1 MPLGPTGSGPL
12 EKYEGTDLFSQGA
25 EMKPDKKDPAARARR
40 KSAGQ
45 TKPPEVDFGC
55 LPDLVG
61 YNLRRAQSAVFH
73 HFAETVSSHD
83 VSPGHFGVL
92 VFIEANPGM
101 SQTMLAKALGV
112 DRSSI
117 VPVIDHL
124 EDGGLVTRQ
133 KKASDR
139 RTHELRLTAYGESRL
154 RALKSSVLAHD
165 EEISGCLSADEK
177 RNLIEALEK
186 IMGRLA

>member
-1 MPLGPTGSGPL
+1 
-12 EKYEGTDLFSQGA
+12 
-25 EMKPDKKDPAARARR
+25 MKADKKVRAARVQR
-40 KSAGQ
+40 KSARQ
-45 TKPPEVDFGC
+45 AKPLEVKFGC

-61 YNLRRAQSAVFH
+61 YNRRRAQSAVFQ
-73 HFAETVSSHD
+73 HFADTVSSHD

-101 SQTMLAKALGV
+101 SQTMLAGALGV

-124 EDGGLVTRQ
+124 EHGGLVTRQ
-133 KKASDR
+133 KKPSDR

-154 RALKSSVLAHD
+154 KALKTSVLEHD
-165 EEISGCLSADEK
+165 EEIARCLGADEK
-177 RNLIEALEK
+177 RILIEALGK

>member
-1 MPLGPTGSGPL
+1 MRDPHGRPG
-12 EKYEGTDLFSQGA
+12 LFWHDA
-25 EMKPDKKDPAARARR
+25 EMKSVKISPAANKRR
-40 KSAGQ
+40 KTAGK
-45 TKPPEVDFGC
+45 TKPVDVDFGF

-61 YNLRRAQSAVFH
+61 YNLRRAQSAVFK
-73 HFAETVSSHD
+73 HFSETVSSHD

-101 SQTMLAKALGV
+101 SQTMLARALGI

-124 EDGGLVTRQ
+124 EGEGLVTRQ

-139 RTHELRLTAYGESRL
+139 RTHELRLTTYGESRL
-154 RALKSSVLAHD
+154 EGLKNSVLAHD
-165 EEISGCLSADEK
+165 EEISRCLSADEK
-177 RNLIEALEK
+177 RGLVVALRK
-186 IMGRLA
+186 IMSRLA

>member
-1 MPLGPTGSGPL
+1 MN
-12 EKYEGTDLFSQGA
+12 A
-25 EMKPDKKDPAARARR
+25 DKKVPAARAKGRS
-40 KSAGQ
+40 SAR
-45 TKPPEVDFGC
+45 TKPLEVDFGC

-61 YNLRRAQSAVFH
+61 YNLRRAQSAVFR

-101 SQTMLAKALGV
+101 SQTMLARALGV

-124 EDGGLVTRQ
+124 EGEGLVTRQ
-133 KKASDR
+133 KKVSDR
-139 RTHELRLTAYGESRL
+139 RTHELRLTAYGDSRL
-154 RALKSSVLAHD
+154 KGLKTSVLAHD
-165 EEISGCLSADEK
+165 QEIAGCLSADEK
-177 RNLIEALEK
+177 RNLIEALGK

>member
-1 MPLGPTGSGPL
+1 MPDSRERPG
-12 EKYEGTDLFSQGA
+12 LFSHDA
-25 EMKPDKKDPAARARR
+25 EMKSVKKSPDANTRR
-40 KSAGQ
+40 KTAGE
-45 TKPPEVDFGC
+45 TKPVEVNFGC

-61 YNLRRAQSAVFH
+61 YNLRRAQSAVFK

-101 SQTMLAKALGV
+101 SQTMLARALGI

-124 EDGGLVTRQ
+124 EGEGLVTRQ

-139 RTHELRLTAYGESRL
+139 RTHELRLTTYGVSRL
-154 RALKSSVLAHD
+154 ERLKTSVLAHD
-165 EEISGCLSADEK
+165 EDISRCLSPDEK
-177 RNLIEALEK
+177 RDLIVALIK
-186 IMGRLA
+186 IMRRLA

>member
-1 MPLGPTGSGPL
+1 MTADKNRP
-12 EKYEGTDLFSQGA
+12 GA
-25 EMKPDKKDPAARARR
+25 AGRR
-40 KSAGQ
+40 KTAKQ
-45 TKPPEVDFGC
+45 KTPPEVNFGC

-61 YNLRRAQSAVFH
+61 YNLRRAQSAVFQ
-73 HFAETVSSHD
+73 HFAETVSSHG

-101 SQTMLAKALGV
+101 SQTMLARALGV

-124 EDGGLVTRQ
+124 EGEGLVTRR
-133 KKASDR
+133 KKPSDR
-139 RTHELRLTAYGESRL
+139 RTHELHLTSFGESRL
-154 RALKSSVLAHD
+154 VGLKSSVMEHD
-165 EEISGCLSADEK
+165 EEIARSLSAGEK
-177 RNLIEALEK
+177 RNLIVALGK

>member
-1 MPLGPTGSGPL
+1 MKAGKIGSAGRPRR
-12 EKYEGTDLFSQGA
+12 K
-25 EMKPDKKDPAARARR
+25 PAA
-40 KSAGQ
+40 Q
-45 TKPPEVDFGC
+45 TKPLQVNSGC

-61 YNLRRAQSAVFH
+61 YNLRRAQSAVFQ

-101 SQTMLAKALGV
+101 SQTMLARAIGI

-124 EDGGLVTRQ
+124 EGGGLVTRQ
-133 KKASDR
+133 KKARDR
-139 RTHELRLTAYGESRL
+139 RTHELRLTDFGKSRL
-154 RALKSSVLAHD
+154 EALKTSVLAHD
-165 EEISGCLSADEK
+165 EEIAACLSADEK
-177 RNLIEALEK
+177 RNLIEALGK
-186 IMGRLA
+186 IMSRLA

>member
-1 MPLGPTGSGPL
+1 MRPIGTESL
-12 EKYEGTDLFSQGA
+12 EYHEESSLFSHGA
-25 EMKPDKKDPAARARR
+25 EMKADKKVPAARVQR
-40 KSAGQ
+40 KSARQ
-45 TKPPEVDFGC
+45 AKPLEVKFGC

-61 YNLRRAQSAVFH
+61 YNLRRAQSAVFQ
-73 HFAETVSSHD
+73 HFADTVSSHD

-101 SQTMLAKALGV
+101 SQTMLAGALGV

-124 EDGGLVTRQ
+124 EHGGLVTRQ
-133 KKASDR
+133 KKPSDR

-154 RALKSSVLAHD
+154 KALKTSVLEHD
-165 EEISGCLSADEK
+165 EEIARCLSADEK
-177 RNLIEALEK
+177 RNLIEALGK

>member
-1 MPLGPTGSGPL
+1 
-12 EKYEGTDLFSQGA
+12 
-25 EMKPDKKDPAARARR
+25 MKADKKSPAARSRR
-40 KSAGQ
+40 KSAGK
-45 TKPPEVDFGC
+45 TKPLEVNFGC

-61 YNLRRAQSAVFH
+61 YNLRRAQSLVFQ

-101 SQTMLAKALGV
+101 SQTMLARALGV

-124 EDGGLVTRQ
+124 EGGGLVTRQ
-133 KKASDR
+133 KKPSDR

-154 RALKSSVLAHD
+154 KGLKTSVLEHD
-165 EEISGCLSADEK
+165 EEIARGLSAEEK
-177 RNLIEALEK
+177 RNLIEALGK